1 MENISVELILLI
13 VLGSVFVID
22 FVLKGLKRSS
32 KKMEGVISFKKSSNE
47 NKAST
52 RFDKTLQYFI
62 DRPRNIG
69 LFIFMTLMLKILIHF
84 YAYPKI
90 YTYSIRESTRAARQG
105 VNLIKK
111 EPFTYYVE
119 KLFIYTNDN
128 SSKFIFMWSI
138 SIIIISFIA
147 WQLNPHIKKR

>member
-32 KKMEGVISFKKSSNE
+32 KKMEGVIPFKKYSNE

-62 DRPRNIG
+62 DRPRNIV
-69 LFIFMTLMLKILIHF
+69 LYFFSIWIFKILINASVFKF
-84 YAYPKI
+84 YWNGGKI
-90 YTYSIRESTRAARQG
+90 VKEKPRGWSMDGRSGFFDFGDYIRYSFEINFESF
-105 VNLIKK
+105 L
-111 EPFTYYVE
+111 Y
-119 KLFIYTNDN
+119 
-128 SSKFIFMWSI
+128 
-138 SIIIISFIA
+138 SFITLTFIV